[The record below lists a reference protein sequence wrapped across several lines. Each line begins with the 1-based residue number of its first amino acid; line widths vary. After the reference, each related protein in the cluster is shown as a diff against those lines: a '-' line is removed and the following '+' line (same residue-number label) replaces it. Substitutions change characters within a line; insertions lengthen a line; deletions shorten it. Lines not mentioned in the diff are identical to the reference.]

1 MNKREALDM
10 MEYNS
15 QKDEV
20 IVPEYGRNVQNMIK
34 VAKAQTDPRVRQVM
48 VDKIVDMMMMMHPQ
62 NRNMEDYREKLW
74 KHVFRMAGYDLDVE
88 IPMEHRPTLEEAMRK
103 PDKVPYP
110 QIGKGYRHYGNN
122 VKQLIHKAIE
132 MEDGGKKE
140 GFVGTIASYMKLA
153 YRTWNKEPFVSDH
166 IIKTDLELMSD
177 SRLSIDDE
185 TAIENL
191 SPTDL
196 RTSGS
201 NNQNNRRR
209 STQGSSNNRRSQSGG
224 RSFKSGAGSGGFKRK
239 RK

>member
-1 MNKREALDM
+1 MNKREALD

-20 IVPEYGRNVQNMIK
+20 IVPEYGRNVQNMIR

-48 VDKIVDMMMMMHPQ
+48 VDKIVDMMVMMYPQ
-62 NRNMEDYREKLW
+62 NRNIEDYREKLW
-74 KHVFRMAGYDLDVE
+74 KHVFRMADYDLDVE
-88 IPMEHRPTLEEAMRK
+88 TPMGHKPTLEEAMRK

-122 VKQLIHKAIE
+122 VKQLVQKAIE

-153 YRTWNKEPFVSDH
+153 YRTWNKEHFVSDDV
-166 IIKTDLELMSD
+166 IKTDLDIISEGQ
-177 SRLSIDDE
+177 LSIDDD

-191 SPTDL
+191 SPLDL
-196 RTSGS
+196 RTSNS

-209 STQGSSNNRRSQSGG
+209 GSQSNSNNRRNQSSG
-224 RSFKSGAGSGGFKRK
+224 RSFKPGAGNGGFKRK